1 MRDHADRETVNAS
14 NKKRHDALS
23 SVKALEENILL
34 GHVLSLNNSVA
45 TDKAFSEADLKER
58 KDAQSVF
65 V

>member
-1 MRDHADRETVNAS
+1 MRDHVDRETVNAS